1 MPASR
6 IPLFSLALLASSVPT
21 AAAANLSRIGIS
33 VGALDNPFYQALAR
47 GAVQAAH
54 RLNPAVRVTSQ
65 SANFT
70 LEQQQQQLRRLI
82 AQKVDLI
89 LLGAVDS
96 RAVAPLVR
104 QARAAGITVVA
115 VDVDADDVD
124 GTVKSDN
131 RQAGELVCR
140 YLAQRLNGRGTL
152 VVQGGPP
159 ITSVSDRAA
168 GCHAA
173 LAAFPH
179 IRAVDDGINAQ
190 GSSLGGQRAMQQAL
204 RRWPDLG
211 AVFTINDRQALGAEK
226 ALLAA
231 GRKQVLIGSVDGSPD
246 IERALKLP
254 GQIVVSAS
262 QSPYLIGRKA
272 VELGVKLR
280 GGGVSARQVTVP
292 VELVTRDNLSRYQ
305 GWQAAMPPP
314 RQP

>member
-1 MPASR
+1 MPR
-6 IPLFSLALLASSVPT
+6 IPLFSLALLASSVP
-21 AAAANLSRIGIS
+21 AAATNLSRIGIS

-54 RLNPAVRVTSQ
+54 RLNPAVRITSQ

-70 LEQQQQQLRRLI
+70 LEQQQEQLRRLI

-115 VDVDADDVD
+115 VDVDAPDVD

-131 RQAGELVCR
+131 RQAGEIVCR

-173 LAAFPH
+173 LAAFPR
-179 IRAVDDGINAQ
+179 IRAVDDGVNAQ

-204 RRWPDLG
+204 LRWPDLA
-211 AVFTINDRQALGAEK
+211 AVFAINDRQALGAEK
-226 ALLAA
+226 ALRAA
-231 GRKQVLIGSVDGSPD
+231 GRKQALIGSVDGSPD
-246 IERALKLP
+246 IERALKLS
-254 GQIVVSAS
+254 GQIVASAS
-262 QSPYLIGRKA
+262 QSPYLIGREA
-272 VELGVKLR
+272 VKLGARLR
-280 GGGVSARQVTVP
+280 GGGATTRQVTVP
-292 VELVTRDNLSRYQ
+292 VGLVTRDNLSRYQ
-305 GWQAAMPPP
+305 GWQAAMPSAA
-314 RQP
+314 QP

>member
-1 MPASR
+1 MPR
-6 IPLFSLALLASSVPT
+6 TPLSCLALLACALP
-21 AAAANLSRIGIS
+21 AAAADPSRIGIS

-54 RLNPAVRVTSQ
+54 RLNPGVRITSQ

-70 LEQQQQQLRRLI
+70 LGQQQQQLRQLI

-96 RAVAPLVR
+96 NAVAPLVR
-104 QARAAGITVVA
+104 QAHAAGITVVA
-115 VDVDADDVD
+115 VDVDAPDVD

-131 RQAGELVCR
+131 HLAGEIVCR
-140 YLAQRLNGRGTL
+140 YLAQRLRGRGTL
-152 VVQGGPP
+152 MIQGGPP
-159 ITSVSDRAA
+159 VTSVSDRIA

-179 IRAVDDGINAQ
+179 IRAVDDGLNAQ

-204 RRWPDLG
+204 QRWPDMA
-211 AVFTINDRQALGAEK
+211 AVFTINDRQALGVEK

-246 IERALKLP
+246 IERALRLP

-262 QSPYLIGRKA
+262 QSPYLLGREA
-272 VELGVKLR
+272 VKLGVKLR
-280 GGGVSARQVTVP
+280 RGDTSVRHVTVP
-292 VELVTRDNLSRYQ
+292 VGLVTRDNLSRYQ
-305 GWQAAMPPP
+305 GWQAAMPGAG
-314 RQP
+314 QP